1 MADLTSRQGISYA
14 NPEILDWVHRIHAPH
29 DAVLERSFSDPERLG
44 LPPYQ
49 LGPNEARFLEL
60 LVRLIGARRIV
71 EVGTL
76 VGYSALRMGRALP
89 ADGHL
94 WTLELEAKN
103 AAVARGHIEAAGLTK
118 RVTVVEGPALQS
130 MASLESQGPF
140 DLIFIDA
147 DKANYPNYCR
157 WAARNLRPGGVLVG
171 DNAFLFG
178 QLLKD
183 SQDAQDMRRF
193 HEEAVAA
200 FDTACLPTPEGMVIG
215 LRR

>member
-14 NPEILDWVHRIHAPH
+14 NPEILDWAQRIHAPH
-29 DAVLERSFSDPERLG
+29 DAVLERCFADPERLG

-49 LGPNEARFLEL
+49 LGPNEARFLEV
-60 LVRLIGARRIV
+60 LVRMIGARRVV

-76 VGYSALRMGRALP
+76 VGYSALRMARALP

-103 AAVARGHIEAAGLTK
+103 AELARGHIAAAGLQE
-118 RVTVVEGPALQS
+118 RVTVVQGPALQS
-130 MASLESQGPF
+130 MEGLESQGPF
-140 DLIFIDA
+140 DLVFIDA
-147 DKANYPNYCR
+147 DKPNYPHYAR
-157 WAARNLRPGGVLVG
+157 WAARHLRPGGVLVG

-178 QLLKD
+178 HLMED
-183 SQDAQDMRRF
+183 SSDAQDMRRF
-193 HEEAVAA
+193 HEESAAA